1 MTRTNTSQFFLS
13 FFYLLTGFIILD
25 YGYLL
30 LKPFFVSSFSEGNNL
45 SSLVVTAENEI
56 QMLNDNQYLMG
67 KTVDSNE
74 RTYTLAHVNF
84 KRLQEIE
91 MQIQSIASV
100 KSTQL
105 TR

>member
-1 MTRTNTSQFFLS
+1 MLGN
-13 FFYLLTGFIILD
+13 
-25 YGYLL
+25 LL